1 MRTLLYQLQFF
12 TNLATYVSSGME
24 IFMNNSDTAQN
35 KRRKPR
41 RKLKV
46 LNLILVLILTS
57 MLSVGLF
64 TLYTILSIINSTPEI
79 DPTRI
84 DELLDESTFI
94 YDYSGNLIE
103 RVTHQNGYRIVA
115 STADIPDHLKKA
127 IVAIEDERFYEH
139 KGIDYKRLGGAL
151 WHNITTRSL
160 GQGASTVTMQLAKN
174 LYTTPEKSLKRKI
187 QDAYYA
193 LEIEKQLSKDEIL
206 LSYMNVADFSR
217 NVKGVQAA
225 ANTFFNKDVSKL
237 TLAECALLAGVP
249 RRPVYYSPYQ
259 TEKISP
265 DDNIGELQI
274 LTILSTKEPY
284 QPTEQDISNYY
295 KAYSFGKIDRFML
308 TQLKKGDYY
317 MRKAVLN
324 PKAKSRQGV
333 VLDKMEELGY
343 ITSQEKQEAL
353 NEELK
358 ITLGKRKV
366 GGISSYFTD
375 VLKNEVIKAFVADGK
390 TPDEA
395 EELFFQGGLR
405 IYSTL
410 NMDVQKKLEKVIN
423 NPENYPNSYIDKDG
437 IIQPQ
442 VSMVLMRQNTGEVR
456 ALVGGRG
463 IGGSE
468 IFNRAINP
476 RQPGSAIKPIAVY
489 APALENGMT
498 AASVFD
504 DSPRYDKDL
513 KKMWPKNSTGYM
525 GKTVM
530 RNLLIRSSNVGAVEV
545 GCNLIPGSKQASIRE
560 MVKYLQE
567 FGITSVVTRDKDPK
581 HNDEQASLAL
591 GGMTYG
597 ISPLELTAA
606 YAAIANNGTYIKP
619 VFFTR
624 IEDSNGKILLEK
636 TEQTNNVMDSANA
649 FILKHMLYGAVN
661 SLSPKGTGLAAKLNN
676 MTTAGKTGTTTDKK
690 DAWFVGI
697 TPYYTSALWIGA
709 DMPKELSEGSSMATR
724 LWKKVMDD
732 VHKGMPNEGFPP
744 PSSVISVR
752 VSPYT
757 GLLSSSGYTEVFKKG
772 TEPTRYSYRPSSG
785 SDEDESSSDETSS
798 SPSVNTETPTVEEST
813 PQENPV
819 QPETEH
825 PNNQTPLIPDDYQIE
840 DEPEEPL
847 F

>member
-1 MRTLLYQLQFF
+1 
-12 TNLATYVSSGME
+12 
-24 IFMNNSDTAQN
+24 MNNSDTAQ
-35 KRRKPR
+35 KKKRKPR
-41 RKLKV
+41 RKIKV
-46 LNLILVLILTS
+46 LNLILVLFLTS
-57 MLSVGLF
+57 ILSVGLF
-64 TLYTILSIINSTPEI
+64 TLYTVLSIVNSTPEI

-84 DELLDESTFI
+84 DEMLDESTFI

-103 RVTHQNGYRIVA
+103 RVEHQNGYRIVA
-115 STADIPDHLKKA
+115 STSEIPEHLKKA
-127 IVAIEDERFYEH
+127 IVAIEDERFYDH

-151 WHNITTRSL
+151 WHNIATRSF
-160 GQGASTVTMQLAKN
+160 GQGASTITMQLAKN
-174 LYTTPEKSLKRKI
+174 LYTTPEKSFKRKI

-225 ANTFFNKDVSKL
+225 ANTFFNKDVSEL
-237 TLAECALLAGVP
+237 TLAESAMLAGVP

-259 TEKISP
+259 TEEISP
-265 DDNIGELQI
+265 DENIGDLQI

-284 QPTEQDISNYY
+284 RPTEQDISNYY

-333 VLDKMEELGY
+333 VLDKMEELGF
-343 ITSQEKQEAL
+343 ITAQEKQDAL
-353 NEELK
+353 NET
-358 ITLGKRKV
+358 ITIRLGKRKA
-366 GGISSYFTD
+366 GGISSYFAD
-375 VLKNEVIKAFVADGK
+375 ILKNEVIKAFVADGK
-390 TPDEA
+390 TQDEA

-410 NMDVQKKLEKVIN
+410 NMEVQKKLEKVIN

-437 IIQPQ
+437 IVQPQ
-442 VSMVLMRQNTGEVR
+442 VSMVLMRQNSGEIR

-463 IGGSE
+463 IAGSE
-468 IFNRAINP
+468 IFNRAVSP
-476 RQPGSAIKPIAVY
+476 RQPGSAIKPLAVY
-489 APALENGMT
+489 GPALENGMT
-498 AASVFD
+498 AATVFN
-504 DSPRYDKDL
+504 DSPRYDEDL

-560 MVKYLQE
+560 MVQFLE
-567 FGITSVVTRDKDPK
+567 DFGITSVVTREKDMR

-619 VFFTR
+619 VFFTK
-624 IEDSNGKILLEK
+624 IEDSNGKVLLEK
-636 TEQTNNVMDSANA
+636 VEHTKKVMDPANA

-661 SLSPKGTGLAAKLNN
+661 SLSPKGTGLSAKLNN
-676 MTTAGKTGTTTDKK
+676 MTTAGKTGTTSDKK

-697 TPYYTSALWIGA
+697 TPYYTSALWIGS

-732 VHKGMPNEGFPP
+732 VHKGMPNEGFQQ
-744 PSSVISVR
+744 PSNVISLK

-772 TEPTRYSYRPSSG
+772 TEPTQHSYSPSSSSNEG
-785 SDEDESSSDETSS
+785 TES
-798 SPSVNTETPTVEEST
+798 ES
-813 PQENPV
+813 
-819 QPETEH
+819 ETEH
-825 PNNQTPLIPDDYQIE
+825 LQETPSDNQGIVSPPSENPLPPDQPEQPSNQTPLIPDDYE
-840 DEPEEPL
+840 EEEEPEEPL